1 MKSVKI
7 IEIIDNILEGDFDV
21 KTLSSPDDIITHI
34 KLYLIQTGRKSGNSD
49 VKLVIEKLI
58 DGAGPNNKEKLIQAL
73 KLLAGL
79 SEEAEID
86 SN

>member
-7 IEIIDNILEGDFDV
+7 IEIIDNILESDLDV

-34 KLYLIQTGRKSGNSD
+34 KLYLIQTGRKSRNSD
-49 VKLVIEKLI
+49 IKLVIEKLI

-73 KLLAGL
+73 KLLTGL
-79 SEEAEID
+79 SEEEIID

>member
-7 IEIIDNILEGDFDV
+7 IEIIDNILESDLDV

-34 KLYLIQTGRKSGNSD
+34 KLYLIQTGRKSRNSD
-49 VKLVIEKLI
+49 IKLVIEKLI

-73 KLLAGL
+73 KLLTGL
-79 SEEAEID
+79 SKEEQVD